1 MKLLYKIT
9 KITDIDGKEK
19 SDYDSKNRMGRIY
32 LIDPELVRTDTSAFI
47 ECIYPSWFKSVIT
60 SHVKSMIL
68 IHPDFTLFVITTEN
82 SIYTFE
88 RITSKDILPSD
99 SDIEALKEY
108 L

>member
-1 MKLLYKIT
+1 MKHLYKIT

-60 SHVKSMIL
+60 SHVKSIL
-68 IHPDFTLFVITTEN
+68 IHPYFTLFVITTEN

-88 RITSKDILPSD
+88 RITSEDILPSD

>member
-1 MKLLYKIT
+1 MKHLYKIT

-32 LIDPELVRTDTSAFI
+32 LIDPELVQTDTSAFI
-47 ECIYPSWFKSVIT
+47 ECIHPSWFKSVIT
-60 SHVKSMIL
+60 SHVKSIL
-68 IHPDFTLFVITTEN
+68 IYPDFALFVITTEN

-88 RITSKDILPSD
+88 RITSEDILPSD

>member
-1 MKLLYKIT
+1 MKHLYKIT

-32 LIDPELVRTDTSAFI
+32 LIDPELVQTNTSAFI
-47 ECIYPSWFKSVIT
+47 ECIHPSWFKSVIT
-60 SHVKSMIL
+60 SHVKSIL
-68 IHPDFTLFVITTEN
+68 IYTDFALFVITTEN

-88 RITSKDILPSD
+88 RITSEDILPSD